1 MKNISRPLSLAIA
14 VLVLAIGAVFVISLT
29 PLASASNP
37 RQDAIPAFDLAG
49 TNWVLSSLDGRL
61 PLPGAVLTL
70 QLAKDGAATGSDGCN
85 QFRTTYTQKDSSLTF
100 KQPAAS
106 TLMACPEPVMKQS
119 ALYMDAL
126 AKTTT
131 FMATERVLIL
141 FGGNEIL
148 ATFVTESQGLADT
161 AWDVINFNNGRGAV
175 VSVLPETELTVLF
188 GADGSVTGSAG
199 CNEYVASHLAIS
211 NTIKISAPGTTL
223 RFCAEPKGIMDQEF
237 EFLNA
242 LESAATYNITGD
254 VMQMRTADD
263 QLALI
268 MTRKIIVDLPAPKPA
283 TPTGRV
289 IGTQNLN
296 IRSGP
301 GTNYPVIGTARY
313 GDEGEIV
320 GRNAN
325 GDWWAVAAPSLPGGI
340 GWVSADFVL
349 ATNAGNVPI
358 IAAPPI
364 PPTRTPIPITPTPT
378 PMPQATATPVAVIS
392 FGADRTSINR
402 GECVTLNW
410 NVQNVQGVWVYP
422 QGEPYNRFPRTGQGS
437 EQVCPPVT
445 TTYEMRVLLRDGTIQ
460 FRQVTINV
468 SQPPTAVP
476 PTAVPPTA
484 VPPTAVPPTAVPP
497 TAVPPTAV
505 PPTVNPLAGTHWN
518 VVNFNNG
525 KGAVTTKIEG
535 TTITL
540 QFDTAGQV
548 SGNSGCNTYSA
559 SYRVS
564 GNALSIEPPSG
575 TLTVCETPEG
585 VMGQEAQFLAALQN
599 SATFDISGS
608 TLTIR
613 DAGGAMQVVATR

>member
-14 VLVLAIGAVFVISLT
+14 VLILAIGVVFVISFA

-37 RQDAIPAFDLAG
+37 RQVPAFDLAD

-61 PLPGAVLTL
+61 PLPGAALTL
-70 QLAKDGAATGSDGCN
+70 QLDKDGAATGSDGCN
-85 QFRTTYTQKDSSLTF
+85 QFRATYSRNENKLTF
-100 KQPAAS
+100 KQPAAG
-106 TLMACPEPVMKQS
+106 TMIACSEPVMKQS
-119 ALYMDAL
+119 ALYLNAL
-126 AKTTT
+126 AKTTEY
-131 FMATERVLIL
+131 MATERALIL

-148 ATFVTESQGLADT
+148 ATFVAEAQGLSDT
-161 AWDVINFNNGRGAV
+161 AWDVINFNNGRDAV
-175 VSVLPETELTVLF
+175 VGVLPETELTALF
-188 GADGSVTGSAG
+188 GADGNVAGSAG
-199 CNEYVASHLAIS
+199 CNEYVATYAAIS
-211 NTIKISAPGTTL
+211 NTIKINTPGTTL
-223 RFCAEPKGIMDQEF
+223 RFCAEPKGVMDQEF

-242 LESAATYNITGD
+242 LASAATYNITGD

-268 MTRKIIVDLPAPKPA
+268 MTRKTIVDLPAPKPL
-283 TPTGRV
+283 TPMGRV
-289 IGTQNLN
+289 TGTQNLN

-301 GTNYPVIGTARY
+301 GTNYPVIGAARY

-358 IAAPPI
+358 IAAPTP
-364 PPTRTPIPITPTPT
+364 PPTRTPIPIPPTPT

-402 GECVTLNW
+402 GECITLNW
-410 NVQNVQGVWVYP
+410 SVQNVQGVWVYP

-445 TTYEMRVLLRDGTIQ
+445 TTYEMRVLLLDGSTQ

-468 SQPPTAVP
+468 TQ
-476 PTAVPPTA
+476 PPTA

-575 TLTVCETPEG
+575 TLKVCGTPEG
-585 VMGQEAQFLAALQN
+585 VMDQEQQFLAALQN
-599 SATFDISGS
+599 SATFDIVGS

>member
-14 VLVLAIGAVFVISLT
+14 VLILAIGVVFVISFA

-37 RQDAIPAFDLAG
+37 RQVPAFDLAD

-61 PLPGAVLTL
+61 PLPGAALTL
-70 QLAKDGAATGSDGCN
+70 QLDKDGAATGSDGCN
-85 QFRTTYTQKDSSLTF
+85 QFRATYSRNENKLTF
-100 KQPAAS
+100 KQPAAG
-106 TLMACPEPVMKQS
+106 TMIACSEPVMKQS
-119 ALYMDAL
+119 ALYLNAL
-126 AKTTT
+126 AKTTEY
-131 FMATERVLIL
+131 MATERALIL

-148 ATFVTESQGLADT
+148 ATFVAEAQGLSDT
-161 AWDVINFNNGRGAV
+161 AWDVINFNNGRDAV
-175 VSVLPETELTVLF
+175 VGVLPETELTALF
-188 GADGSVTGSAG
+188 GADGNVAGSAG
-199 CNEYVASHLAIS
+199 CNEYVATYAAIS
-211 NTIKISAPGTTL
+211 NTIKINTPGTTL
-223 RFCAEPKGIMDQEF
+223 RFCAEPKGVMDQEF

-242 LESAATYNITGD
+242 LASAATYNITGD

-268 MTRKIIVDLPAPKPA
+268 MTRKTIVDLPAPKPL
-283 TPTGRV
+283 TPMGRV
-289 IGTQNLN
+289 TGTQNLN

-301 GTNYPVIGTARY
+301 GTNYPVIGAARY

-358 IAAPPI
+358 IAAPTP
-364 PPTRTPIPITPTPT
+364 PPTRTPIPIPPTPT

-402 GECVTLNW
+402 GECITLNW
-410 NVQNVQGVWVYP
+410 SVQNVQGVWVYP

-445 TTYEMRVLLRDGTIQ
+445 TTYEMRVLLLDGSTQ

-468 SQPPTAVP
+468 TQPPTAVP

-484 VPPTAVPPTAVPP
+484 VPPTAVPPTV
-497 TAVPPTAV
+497 V

-535 TTITL
+535 TAITL
-540 QFDTAGQV
+540 QFDTAGRV

-575 TLTVCETPEG
+575 TLKVCGTPEG
-585 VMGQEAQFLAALQN
+585 VMDQEQQFLAALQN
-599 SATFDISGS
+599 SATFDIVGS

>member
-1 MKNISRPLSLAIA
+1 
-14 VLVLAIGAVFVISLT
+14 
-29 PLASASNP
+29 
-37 RQDAIPAFDLAG
+37 
-49 TNWVLSSLDGRL
+49 LDGRL
-61 PLPGAVLTL
+61 PLPGAALTL
-70 QLAKDGAATGSDGCN
+70 QLDKDGAATGSDGCN
-85 QFRTTYTQKDSSLTF
+85 QFRATYSRNENKLTF
-100 KQPAAS
+100 KQPAAG
-106 TLMACPEPVMKQS
+106 TMIACSEPVMKQS
-119 ALYMDAL
+119 ALYLNAL
-126 AKTTT
+126 AKTTEY
-131 FMATERVLIL
+131 MATERALIL

-148 ATFVTESQGLADT
+148 ATFVAEAQGLSDT
-161 AWDVINFNNGRGAV
+161 AWDVINFNNGRNAV
-175 VSVLPETELTVLF
+175 VGVLPETELTALF

-199 CNEYVASHLAIS
+199 CNEYVATYAAIS
-211 NTIKISAPGTTL
+211 NTIKINTPGTTL
-223 RFCAEPKGIMDQEF
+223 RFCAEPKGVMDQEF

-242 LESAATYNITGD
+242 LASAATYNITGD

-268 MTRKIIVDLPAPKPA
+268 MTRKTIVDLPAPKPL
-283 TPTGRV
+283 TPMGRV
-289 IGTQNLN
+289 TGTQNLN

-301 GTNYPVIGTARY
+301 GTNYPVIGAARY

-358 IAAPPI
+358 IAAPTP
-364 PPTRTPIPITPTPT
+364 PPTRTPIPIPPTPT

-402 GECVTLNW
+402 GECITLNW
-410 NVQNVQGVWVYP
+410 SVQNVQGVWVYP

-445 TTYEMRVLLRDGTIQ
+445 TTYEMRVLLLDGSTQ

-468 SQPPTAVP
+468 TQPPTAVP

-484 VPPTAVPPTAVPP
+484 VPPTAVPPTV
-497 TAVPPTAV
+497 V

-535 TTITL
+535 TAITL
-540 QFDTAGQV
+540 QFDTAGRV

-575 TLTVCETPEG
+575 TLKVCGTPEG
-585 VMGQEAQFLAALQN
+585 VMDQEQQFLAALQN
-599 SATFDISGS
+599 SATFDIVGS

>member
-1 MKNISRPLSLAIA
+1 
-14 VLVLAIGAVFVISLT
+14 VFVISFA

-37 RQDAIPAFDLAG
+37 RQVPAFDLAD

-61 PLPGAVLTL
+61 PLPGAALTL
-70 QLAKDGAATGSDGCN
+70 QLDKDGAATGSDGCN
-85 QFRTTYTQKDSSLTF
+85 QFRATYSRNENKLTF
-100 KQPAAS
+100 KQPAAG
-106 TLMACPEPVMKQS
+106 TMIACSEPVMKQS
-119 ALYMDAL
+119 ALYLNAL
-126 AKTTT
+126 AKTTEY
-131 FMATERVLIL
+131 MATERALIL

-148 ATFVTESQGLADT
+148 ATFVAEAQGLSDT
-161 AWDVINFNNGRGAV
+161 AWDVINFNNGRNAV
-175 VSVLPETELTVLF
+175 VGVLPETELTALF

-199 CNEYVASHLAIS
+199 CNEYVATYAAIS
-211 NTIKISAPGTTL
+211 NTIKINTPGTTL
-223 RFCAEPKGIMDQEF
+223 RFCAEPKGVMDQEF

-242 LESAATYNITGD
+242 LASAATYNITGD

-268 MTRKIIVDLPAPKPA
+268 MTRKTIVDLPAPKPL
-283 TPTGRV
+283 TPMGRV
-289 IGTQNLN
+289 TGTQNLN

-301 GTNYPVIGTARY
+301 GTNYPVIGAARY

-349 ATNAGNVPI
+349 ATNAENVPV

-505 PPTVNPLAGTHWN
+505 PPTAVPPTAVPPTAVPPTAVPPTVNPLAGTHWN

-564 GNALSIEPPSG
+564 GNALSIEPPR
-575 TLTVCETPEG
+575 G
-585 VMGQEAQFLAALQN
+585 VVH
-599 SATFDISGS
+599 I
-608 TLTIR
+608 
-613 DAGGAMQVVATR
+613 GGEI

>member
-1 MKNISRPLSLAIA
+1 VKNISRPLSLAIA
-14 VLVLAIGAVFVISLT
+14 VLFLAIGAVFVISLT

-37 RQDAIPAFDLAG
+37 RQDAIPAFDLAD

-289 IGTQNLN
+289 TGTQNLN

-325 GDWWAVAAPSLPGGI
+325 GDWWAVSAPSLPDGI

-349 ATNAGNVPI
+349 ATNAENVPV

-497 TAVPPTAV
+497 T
-505 PPTVNPLAGTHWN
+505 VNPLAGTRWN

-599 SATFDISGS
+599 SATFDIAGS